1 MLCTAVQHGHRHLG
15 GTQQRALFLETV
27 VAQPYQVV
35 QRFIDGI
42 DTLVACG
49 MPTLS
54 SCYAVNHHQTF
65 LGNGRA
71 HACRLT
77 HDGHINLRQFGKCQT
92 ETIVAAHL
100 LFTRCQV
107 HQVVTGSV
115 WRDFIAPY
123 PVYLQQA
130 DQSATTVVGAQTI
143 EPVPFHDGI
152 KRIARPG
159 RHRFHRVDVC
169 IQQQGLLRRIELL
182 LNENIV
188 ADAPVRHSPLPD
200 EIG

>member
-107 HQVVTGSV
+107 HQVICLVLRG
-115 WRDFIAPY
+115 IA
-123 PVYLQQA
+123 
-130 DQSATTVVGAQTI
+130 S
-143 EPVPFHDGI
+143 
-152 KRIARPG
+152 
-159 RHRFHRVDVC
+159 
-169 IQQQGLLRRIELL
+169 
-182 LNENIV
+182 
-188 ADAPVRHSPLPD
+188 
-200 EIG
+200 